1 MNFVEFIYEYFECLS
16 YKKKYLEEKMKNDEL
31 VEQLEEILFAVKLN

>member
-1 MNFVEFIYEYFECLS
+1 MNFVEFIYEYFECLN
-16 YKKKYLEEKMKNDEL
+16 YKNKYLEEKMKNEEL